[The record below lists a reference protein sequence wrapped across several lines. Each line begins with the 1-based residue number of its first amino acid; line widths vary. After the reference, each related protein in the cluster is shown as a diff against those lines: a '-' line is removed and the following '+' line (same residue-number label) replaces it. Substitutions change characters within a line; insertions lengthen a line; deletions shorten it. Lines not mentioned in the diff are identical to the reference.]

1 MKPRSVTFI
10 LLVEVSIRSGGD
22 IMAAPAS
29 STSTS
34 RKAEGPYGPTGR
46 NQKAAS
52 EVIAALMEDSQI
64 QQFDEE
70 RTQHIYDESSRQ
82 KGGIV
87 ESPEK
92 RAKVQIQGFDEIK
105 ELMIAQSKM
114 IEVVA
119 RAASQAA
126 EAAATAAT
134 VIAQAQAR
142 ANLQSQVPG
151 RQELEVA
158 ITANV
163 MQNVAAATA
172 AQVAMLTTTR
182 NEEAQEVHDEQ
193 GMSDYKKIE
202 ELRKYQIT

>member
-1 MKPRSVTFI
+1 MLHLWKIP
-10 LLVEVSIRSGGD
+10 
-22 IMAAPAS
+22 
-29 STSTS
+29 
-34 RKAEGPYGPTGR
+34 K
-46 NQKAAS
+46 
-52 EVIAALMEDSQI
+52 I
-64 QQFDEE
+64 QQLDEE
-70 RTQHIYDESSRQ
+70 RTQQIYDESSRQ
-82 KGGIV
+82 KCGII
-87 ESPEK
+87 ESPGK

-158 ITANV
+158 IAAIV
-163 MQNVAAATA
+163 VQNVTAATA
-172 AQVAMLTTTR
+172 AQVAMLTTTK

-193 GMSDYKKIE
+193 GMSDDKKIE
-202 ELRKYQIT
+202 ELRKVPDNVNKELEKVMNKYSSRIIQYVRKEEK